1 MWCMCSRHFAAGLRS
16 LKAAA
21 RKNIVCYVTD
31 RNSLIPAAVE
41 AKAAKV
47 LENIRAVL
55 NAGVDWIQ
63 IREKDLP
70 ARALLDLA
78 RQAAQTT
85 DARDGRST
93 SARIIVNDRLDVAL
107 AAGAHGVHLG
117 QASVVAGDVVRW
129 CRAGNAPADFAIGV
143 SCHSLE
149 EAHNAEKAKVDYIFV
164 GPIFETPSKKEF
176 GDPQGIQKLAE
187 VCLAVPSV
195 EVIAIGG
202 VNAENAES
210 CIRAG
215 AAGIAAIRMFQK
227 LGEINGVRKAV
238 ASMHGIDAKEES
250 R

>member
-1 MWCMCSRHFAAGLRS
+1 

-63 IREKDLP
+63 IREKVLP
-70 ARALLDLA
+70 ARALLDLV

-85 DARDGRST
+85 DARDGWST

-117 QASVVAGDVVRW
+117 RESLAARDLVQW
-129 CRAGNAPADFAIGV
+129 CRAGNAPPEFEIGV

-149 EAHNAEKAKVDYIFV
+149 EAREAESAGADYIFF
-164 GPIFETPSKKEF
+164 GPIFETPSKKKF
-176 GDPQGIQKLAE
+176 GAPQGIEKLAE
-187 VCLAVPSV
+187 VCRALKAK
-195 EVIAIGG
+195 VIAIGG
-202 VNAENAES
+202 VNEENAAS

-215 AAGIAAIRMFQK
+215 ADGIAAIRLFQDSHK
-227 LGEINGVRKAV
+227 AGEVRNLV
-238 ASMHGIDAKEES
+238 ASIHALGTEKI
-250 R
+250 